1 MRVNEPTSLFVFVQI
16 TGKWRPVMVQF
27 RSVFLAALT
36 LVGVTFQAAA
46 QDAQKAKAGMLTC
59 KTSASL
65 GLIVGSHQRLRC
77 SFVPNDGG
85 AGELYSG
92 HIGRLGLDVGVRAAG
107 VLAWAVIA
115 PTNGIHRGALAGT
128 YVGASGDASLGL
140 GVGAKVLV
148 GGSHRSIAL
157 QPVSIEGQAG
167 INLALGVASLNLRA
181 E

>member
-1 MRVNEPTSLFVFVQI
+1 M
-16 TGKWRPVMVQF
+16 QF

-77 SFVPNDGG
+77 SFVPNGG
-85 AGELYSG
+85 GPGEFYSG
-92 HIGRLGLDVGVRAAG
+92 HVGRLGLDVGVRAAG

-128 YVGASGDASLGL
+128 YVGASGDVSLGL

-157 QPVSIEGQAG
+157 QPVSVEGQAG
-167 INLALGVASLNLRA
+167 VNLALGVASLNLRA